1 MKRTTTRRQRE
12 MKQFL
17 SNNRRLFPFVGLFI
31 GGAAIGVTVYLT
43 ARPSDG
49 LMQSLVT
56 PVPAPSN
63 LGEWLSALW
72 GCCFSPLL
80 LLAGLYLLGLWACGV
95 PFILA
100 VPLFHGLGLGLS
112 EAYYYSTGLS
122 GVATVA
128 TCVMPVGLLTAAVL
142 TMAGA
147 ESLRL
152 SLCLSRQL
160 LPSGERDEVPD
171 SFRLYNLRYLLF
183 AGATLLIGLLDVF
196 LHYRIS

>member
-1 MKRTTTRRQRE
+1 MKRTTTRRRRE

-17 SNNRRLFPFVGLFI
+17 SDNRRLFPFVGLFI
-31 GGAAIGVTVYLT
+31 GGTAIGVTVYLT
-43 ARPSDG
+43 AHPSDS
-49 LMQSLVT
+49 LMQALSG
-56 PVPAPSN
+56 PMPAPANS
-63 LGEWLSALW
+63 GEWLSALW
-72 GCCFSPLL
+72 ECCFSPLL
-80 LLAGLYLLGLWACGV
+80 LLGALYLLGLWACGA

-100 VPLFHGLGLGLS
+100 VPLFHGLGLGLI

-122 GVATVA
+122 GVATVV
-128 TCVMPVGLLTAAVL
+128 TRIMPVGLLTAAVL

-160 LPSGERDEVPD
+160 LPSGERDEVIG

-183 AGATLLIGLLDVF
+183 AGVTLLIGLLDVF

>member
-43 ARPSDG
+43 ARPSNT
-49 LMQSLVT
+49 LMQSLVAPT
-56 PVPAPSN
+56 PAPAN
-63 LGEWLSALW
+63 PGEWFSALW
-72 GCCFSPLL
+72 GYCFSPLL
-80 LLAGLYLLGLWACGV
+80 LLTGLYLLGLWACGA

-112 EAYYYSTGLS
+112 EAYYYATGLS
-122 GVATVA
+122 GVMTVA
-128 TCVMPVGLLTAAVL
+128 TCVMPIGLLTAAVL

-160 LPSGERDEVPD
+160 LPSGERDEVTD

-183 AGATLLIGLLDVF
+183 AGAILLIGLLDVF

>member
-1 MKRTTTRRQRE
+1 MKRTTTRRRRE

-17 SNNRRLFPFVGLFI
+17 SDNRRLFPFVALFI
-31 GGAAIGVTVYLT
+31 GGVAIGVTVYIT
-43 ARPSDG
+43 ARPPES
-49 LMQSLVT
+49 LMQSLAE
-56 PVPAPSN
+56 PMPAPTN

-80 LLAGLYLLGLWACGV
+80 LLGGLYLLGLWACGA

-112 EAYYYSTGLS
+112 EAYYYASGLTG
-122 GVATVA
+122 VVTVV
-128 TCVMPVGLLTAAVL
+128 TCVMPIGLLTAAVL

-160 LPSGERDEVPD
+160 LPSGERDEVNN

-183 AGATLLIGLLDVF
+183 AGATLLIGLLDVL
-196 LHYRIS
+196 LHYRK